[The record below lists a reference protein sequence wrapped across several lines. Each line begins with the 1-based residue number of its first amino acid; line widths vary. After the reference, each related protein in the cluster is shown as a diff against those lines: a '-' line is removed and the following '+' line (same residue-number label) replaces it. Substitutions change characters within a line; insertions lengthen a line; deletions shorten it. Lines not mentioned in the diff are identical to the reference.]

1 MKEPADRA
9 QRWRAAEMVSKE
21 VRTKAQNKRD
31 DLTGEHA
38 FGDAGQII
46 LACLFVGTWI
56 ADTFFFQYTT
66 FLNRYIP
73 LGARIPSGFLL
84 FIPSVYL
91 ARTGLAIVFGD
102 KREKPAVIRKSVFGI
117 VRHPVYLSEILFYL
131 GLLMLSLSLAA
142 AGVWVVTIVFL
153 HYISKYEEKL
163 LLARFGD
170 DYAKYMQEVP
180 MWLPRFWKG

>member
-1 MKEPADRA
+1 
-9 QRWRAAEMVSKE
+9 MVSE
-21 VRTKAQNKRD
+21 KARPKAKNNRD

-46 LACLFVGTWI
+46 LACLFVGVWI

-66 FLNRYIP
+66 FLNGYVP
-73 LGARIPSGFLL
+73 LGARIPLGVLL
-84 FIPSVYL
+84 FIISAYL

-102 KREKPAVIRKSVFGI
+102 KREKSAVIRKSVFGI

-131 GLLMLSLSLAA
+131 GLLTLSLSLAA
-142 AGVWVVTIVFL
+142 VGVWVVTIVFL

-163 LLARFGD
+163 LLARFGE
-170 DYAKYMQEVP
+170 DYAKYIREVP
-180 MWLPRFWKG
+180 MWLPRFWKR

>member
-1 MKEPADRA
+1 MASE
-9 QRWRAAEMVSKE
+9 
-21 VRTKAQNKRD
+21 KARKKVKDKKD

-38 FGDAGQII
+38 FGDAGQIA
-46 LACLFVGTWI
+46 LACLFVGIWI

-66 FLNRYIP
+66 FLNGYIP
-73 LGARIPSGFLL
+73 LGVRIPLGALQ
-84 FIPSVYL
+84 FILSVYL

-102 KREKPAVIRKSVFGI
+102 RGEKPAVIRKGVFGI

-142 AGVWVVTIVFL
+142 AGVWGVTIVFL
-153 HYISKYEEKL
+153 HLISKYEEKL
-163 LLARFGD
+163 LLARFGE

-180 MWLPRFWKG
+180 RWLPRFWKGWKKRTGSS

>member
-1 MKEPADRA
+1 V
-9 QRWRAAEMVSKE
+9 VSE
-21 VRTKAQNKRD
+21 KASIKAKNDRD

-46 LACLFVGTWI
+46 LACLFIGVWI

-66 FLNRYIP
+66 FLNRYIH
-73 LGARIPSGFLL
+73 LGARIPLGVLL
-84 FIPSVYL
+84 FILSAYL
-91 ARTGLAIVFGD
+91 ARTGLAIVFGER
-102 KREKPAVIRKSVFGI
+102 RERPVVIRKGVFGI

-131 GLLMLSLSLAA
+131 ALVMLSLSLAA
-142 AGVWVVTIVFL
+142 AGVWGVTIVFL

-170 DYAKYMQEVP
+170 DYAKYIQEVP
-180 MWLPRFWKG
+180 MFLPRFRKRWKMKKPPILP

>member
-1 MKEPADRA
+1 MKDSAHKV
-9 QRWRAAEMVSKE
+9 QRWRGAEMGFE
-21 VRTKAQNKRD
+21 KARPKGKNIRE

-46 LACLFVGTWI
+46 LAFLFAGAWI

-66 FLNRYIP
+66 LLNGYVPFVARIP
-73 LGARIPSGFLL
+73 LGALL
-84 FIPSVYL
+84 LILSAYL

-102 KREKPAVIRKSVFGI
+102 RREKPAVIRKGVFGV
-117 VRHPVYLSEILFYL
+117 VRHPVYLSEILLYL

-142 AGVWVVTIVFL
+142 AGIWVITILFL

-163 LLARFGD
+163 LLSRFGE
-170 DYAKYMQEVP
+170 DYTKYMKEVP
-180 MWLPRFWKG
+180 MWLPRFWKR

>member
-1 MKEPADRA
+1 
-9 QRWRAAEMVSKE
+9 MVSEKPPTKE
-21 VRTKAQNKRD
+21 KNKRD

-46 LACLFVGTWI
+46 LACLFVGVWV
-56 ADTFFFQYTT
+56 ADTFFLQYTT

-73 LGARIPSGFLL
+73 LGARIPSGILL
-84 FIPSVYL
+84 FILSLYL
-91 ARTGLAIVFGD
+91 ARTGLAIVFGER
-102 KREKPAVIRKSVFGI
+102 REKPTVIRKGVFGV
-117 VRHPVYLSEILFYL
+117 VRHPVYMSEILFYL

-142 AGVWVVTIVFL
+142 AGVWGVTIGFL

-163 LLARFGD
+163 LLARFGE

-180 MWLPRFWKG
+180 MWLPRFGRR

>member
-1 MKEPADRA
+1 
-9 QRWRAAEMVSKE
+9 MVSEKA
-21 VRTKAQNKRD
+21 RTKEKHKRD

-46 LACLFVGTWI
+46 LACLFLGVWI

-66 FLNRYIP
+66 FLNGYVPFVARIP
-73 LGARIPSGFLL
+73 LGALL
-84 FIPSVYL
+84 LILSAYL

-102 KREKPAVIRKSVFGI
+102 RRETPAVIRKSVFGV

-131 GLLMLSLSLAA
+131 GLLMLGLSLAA
-142 AGVWVVTIVFL
+142 AGVGGVTIVFL

-163 LLARFGD
+163 LLARFGE

-180 MWLPRFWKG
+180 MWLPRFWKS

>member
-1 MKEPADRA
+1 
-9 QRWRAAEMVSKE
+9 MVSEKP
-21 VRTKAQNKRD
+21 RTKVKNKRD
-31 DLTGEHA
+31 DLIGEHA

-46 LACLFVGTWI
+46 LACLFVGVWV
-56 ADTFFFQYTT
+56 ADTFFLQYTT

-73 LGARIPSGFLL
+73 LGARIPSGVLL
-84 FIPSVYL
+84 FILSVYL

-102 KREKPAVIRKSVFGI
+102 RREKPAVIRKGVFGI

-142 AGVWVVTIVFL
+142 AGVWGITIVFL

-163 LLARFGD
+163 LLARFGE
-170 DYAKYMQEVP
+170 DYTKYMREVP